1 MERQGVALRLED
13 GPRNLD
19 DQSANG
25 RGTRK
30 HLTYVLKK
38 ESDLGGNMDELL
50 VPEVVLDVAEQL
62 DERDERSPWVGTVNQ
77 ESLQQD
83 SRHDLSELVDLHLM
97 EEVQHQGTEPV
108 RMRVRVTQ
116 VEDHGA
122 QEVVL
127 TYEDIRRCAIS
138 GTHHYAPSTSRL
150 VAK

>member
-1 MERQGVALRLED
+1 
-13 GPRNLD
+13 
-19 DQSANG
+19 
-25 RGTRK
+25 
-30 HLTYVLKK
+30 
-38 ESDLGGNMDELL
+38 MDELL

-138 GTHHYAPSTSRL
+138 GTNHYAPSTSRL